1 MKKRETEGVVRKKND
16 IKAVNEKNEKEMKG
30 KRSSSAFEKPESC
43 ESNLSMRITLNPS
56 FSGGKKRI
64 DRFKLGEV
72 AMPASFKVFHVPV
85 RKTDTIVADFGES
98 AMGRVACIDS
108 GFWWIIFLRAY
119 TKSTGDLTLAE
130 TPKCQKG
137 MRLILI
143 VELPEDS
150 IGADLLMFCWNV
162 TLAFPLTLITII
174 KKNKTAKH
182 TGGKKRIDRFKL
194 GEVAMPASF
203 KVFHVPVRKTD
214 TIVADFGESAMG
226 RVACIDSGFWWIIFL
241 RAYTKS
247 TGDLTLAETPKC
259 QKGMRLILSLCLS
272 EGFDTFPTLLC
283 ADCCSMID

>member
-1 MKKRETEGVVRKKND
+1 MVAEACDSLR
-16 IKAVNEKNEKEMKG
+16 
-30 KRSSSAFEKPESC
+30 RSLVFFGI
-43 ESNLSMRITLNPS
+43 NR
-56 FSGGKKRI
+56 FS
-64 DRFKLGEV
+64 
-72 AMPASFKVFHVPV
+72 
-85 RKTDTIVADFGES
+85 
-98 AMGRVACIDS
+98 
-108 GFWWIIFLRAY
+108 
-119 TKSTGDLTLAE
+119 
-130 TPKCQKG
+130 
-137 MRLILI
+137 
-143 VELPEDS
+143 
-150 IGADLLMFCWNV
+150 
-162 TLAFPLTLITII
+162 
-174 KKNKTAKH
+174 
-182 TGGKKRIDRFKL
+182 GGKKRIDRFKL